1 MRNLKYLLYVLSCV
15 MLFHS
20 CLIENDMSYP
30 RVSAEFT
37 AFEVEGQESVTI
49 DAQKRTI
56 DIVLSETADI
66 TDLRITN
73 IGFTEQTRCT
83 PALSVGSSLD
93 LTEPDTVSLSIYQD
107 YEWIISATQPIER
120 YIRCTGQIGDAVL
133 DVVNHK
139 AQVYISA
146 AYDLTKVTFQ
156 DMKLEPETSVILG
169 YVENVGTAEESV
181 HNFEF
186 PLELDCT
193 LRRYFDISYQN
204 EVTRWEV
211 NVFLQDIEM
220 AVTSVIPWCY
230 SADISGEFDG
240 ASATPRLEY
249 RSDASSEWSSFD
261 GVTAN
266 GTILSAKLSGLTQG
280 TTYHVRF
287 ASDSSTGEET
297 TFTTG
302 TPEQIDN
309 MGFDQWYQNTDGTWF
324 PNLNETIKIWDTA
337 NGGTALLK
345 KNPTVPE
352 YSFLATAD
360 TDNTAA
366 ARLESMNVAKFAAG
380 NIYLGEFV
388 SATFSGGVG
397 AILKWGT
404 PFTGRP
410 SALKGYYAYSPE
422 TIGFA
427 DSPYES
433 LKGTMDKC
441 QILVILTD
449 WSEPFTINTA
459 KGIFVDQ
466 TQANKSIIAYGKLE
480 SDEDTGGAYKEFT
493 LPLEYWRPDATP
505 TYAVVV
511 ACASYKGDYFTGGL
525 GSVMYVDEFEF
536 VYE

>member
-49 DAQKRTI
+49 DAQKRMI

-266 GTILSAKLSGLTQG
+266 GTILSANLSGLTQG

-309 MGFDQWYQNTDGTWF
+309 MGFDQWYQNSNGIWF
-324 PNLNETIKIWDTA
+324 PNLNENTSIWGTA
-337 NGGTALLK
+337 NPGSGNFVGSLTTPEETFVA
-345 KNPTVPE
+345 VPGE
-352 YSFLATAD
+352 GKR
-360 TDNTAA
+360 A
-366 ARLESMNVAKFAAG
+366 ARLESKFALIAFAAG
-380 NIYLGEFV
+380 NIYTGSFGRINGL
-388 SATFSGGVG
+388 G
-397 AILKWGT
+397 AILDWGVA
-404 PFTGRP
+404 FSGRP
-410 SALKGYYAYSPE
+410 SALKGYYSYSPVAVDRVE
-422 TIGFA
+422 P
-427 DSPYES
+427 PYES
-433 LKGTMDKC
+433 LENTMDKC

-449 WSEPFTINTA
+449 WTGPFTINTTEE
-459 KGIFVDQ
+459 IFVDQ
-466 TQANKSIIAYGKLE
+466 TQNNSSIIAYGKLE

-493 LPLEYWRPDATP
+493 LDLEYWRPDATP

-511 ACASYKGDYFTGGL
+511 ACASYKGDYFTGGV